1 MKTGHWMICGAV
13 LLGTVCAAI
22 ASAASAGEE
31 AYRQAMARCEEAKA
45 RGDFPAMAAAIRAA
59 LKHSPGDEY
68 AWRSLAWALMHCAQW
83 QDSLAVARENVAR
96 HGASG
101 WSLEQLAESYICAGD
116 WAAAWETLRRIDS
129 LEPAKRVGAEGAI
142 EGTRR
147 RLLDLVGQR
156 RYKIRWKIDLRQG
169 GPGQKPALLLMPT
182 WRDPRQTFEFRV
194 VNVVA
199 VRRLSQGPRDFIEVV
214 QKPGEP
220 FYINAT
226 ATIRAFALGYAALER
241 ERHFTVPDALK
252 PCLGPFLHGN
262 VFDPAS
268 PLCSRIA
275 AMCKST
281 SMARTVQNLLDWM
294 RENMR
299 YADTKNSTLD
309 EILAG
314 GEGVCHHQCS
324 AFAALCRAAGVP
336 ARVAHG
342 IVLPGEGKFRG
353 HTGSHGWTSVYIHG
367 LGWVPVEPLDAGSLA
382 FFGRSNYLLT
392 DYANGTPDDNH
403 FAYMSIQGFAC
414 DGEVLAV
421 EPQYCTSRQ
430 TRRLPAR
437 GPA

>member
-1 MKTGHWMICGAV
+1 MKIGQRTI
-13 LLGTVCAAI
+13 CAAVI
-22 ASAASAGEE
+22 VGIILAPTATAAEGDEE
-31 AYRQAMARCEEAKA
+31 AYRQAMEQCEQAKA
-45 RGDFPAMAAAIRAA
+45 RGDFAAMAAAIRTA
-59 LKHSPGDEY
+59 LKHGPGDEY
-68 AWRSLAWALMHCAQW
+68 AWRSLAWALMHCGQW

-101 WSLEQLAESYICAGD
+101 WTLEQLAESYICAGD
-116 WAAAWETLRRIDS
+116 WAAARETLRRIDA
-129 LEPAKRVGAEGAI
+129 LDPIKRAGAEDAI

-156 RYKIRWKIDLRQG
+156 RYKVRWKIDLGQG
-169 GPGQKPALLLMPT
+169 GPGHEPAVLLMPT
-182 WRDPRQTFEFRV
+182 WRDARQTFEFKV
-194 VNVVA
+194 VNA
-199 VRRLSQGPRDFIEVV
+199 VWHKRFSQGPRDFIKVV

-241 ERHFTVPDALK
+241 ERSFAVPDKLK
-252 PCLGPFLHGN
+252 VCLGPFLHGS

-268 PLCSRIA
+268 PLCSRVA

-281 SMARTVQNLLDWM
+281 SMARTVQNLLNWM

-299 YADTKNSTLD
+299 YADTNNTTLD

-342 IVLPGEGKFRG
+342 IVLPSDGKFRG

-367 LGWVPVEPLDAGSLA
+367 LGWVPVEPLDARSLA

-392 DYANGTPDDNH
+392 DYANATPDDNH
-403 FAYMSIQGFAC
+403 FAYTSIQGFAC

-421 EPQYCTSRQ
+421 EPHS
-430 TRRLPAR
+430 
-437 GPA
+437 